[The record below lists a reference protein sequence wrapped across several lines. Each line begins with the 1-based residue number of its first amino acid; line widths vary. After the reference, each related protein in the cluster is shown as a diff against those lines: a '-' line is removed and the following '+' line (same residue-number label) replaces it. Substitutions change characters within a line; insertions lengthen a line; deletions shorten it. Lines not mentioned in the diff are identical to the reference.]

1 MKPRSTLNHLVT
13 QCHKGGIKIKSSANE
28 YKENP
33 FAEVKPLQG
42 PKQQIPVTHTQSS
55 FEKINLNI
63 DEYSREELFHLF
75 GIQGGVALTEEV
87 MKNCKKIVLKTHP
100 DKSKLHED
108 YFLFFSKAY
117 KKLLSIYEFQN
128 KTKPTTQQQQRPNQ
142 YAENPYD
149 EEHIKMLDTL
159 FQTKK
164 ELKKTENFN
173 QWFNEQFETQK
184 IEEPTDAGYGDW
196 LQSEEGITYMPNI
209 SMSQMNA
216 EIAKKKR
223 EVQSLVTYKGV
234 TDVYSPACGGT
245 ALLVKGDNFS
255 SDTLFSSDGVG
266 YSDLRQAYMETVV
279 PVTDEDYHNM
289 QKFNTVGEYKKHRDQ
304 VDVAPLSKEE
314 AMRQLFQESQQK
326 EEESA
331 ALAYYYAQQSEK
343 VAKNKEQFWSNLKQ
357 LTW

>member
-1 MKPRSTLNHLVT
+1 MNQRPASNHLVT
-13 QCHKGGIKIKSSANE
+13 QCHKGGIKIKSSGNE

-33 FAEVKPLQG
+33 FAGVKPMEG
-42 PKQQIPVTHTQSS
+42 PKQTHITTHIPSS

-63 DEYSREELFHLF
+63 EEYSREDLFHLF
-75 GIQGGVALTEEV
+75 GLQGVTLTEEV

-128 KTKPTTQQQQRPNQ
+128 KTKPMQHDKQTPSQ

-149 EEHIKMLDTL
+149 KEHIQMLDTL

-184 IEEPTDAGYGDW
+184 IEEAADAGYGEW

-209 SMSQMNA
+209 SMSQMNS

-223 EVQSLVTYKGV
+223 EVQSLVTYQGV
-234 TDVYSPACGGT
+234 KDVYSPACGGT

-255 SDTLFSSDGVG
+255 SDTLFSSDGFG

-279 PVTDEDYHNM
+279 PVTEEDYHSM

-331 ALAYYYAQQSEK
+331 ALAFYYAQQSEK
-343 VAKNKEQFWSNLKQ
+343 VAKNQENFWSNLKQ